1 MGIRLQLVFI
11 IASLLTFVYVILRIR
26 KHGLNIEDSITWILW
41 SILLLIVSFFPQ
53 ISIFVSNALGF
64 ISPSNFILVLF
75 IFFLYIMVF
84 TQNIE
89 ISKLKGKQQDLIQKL
104 SLIEHDQRAAA
115 EKASKE
121 EA

>member
-1 MGIRLQLVFI
+1 MGIKLQLVFI
-11 IASLLTFVYVILRIR
+11 IASLLTFIYVILRIR
-26 KHGLNIEDSITWILW
+26 KSGLNIEDSIVWILW

-53 ISIFVSNALGF
+53 ISIFVSDSLGF

-84 TQNIE
+84 AQNIQ

-104 SLIEHDQRAAA
+104 SIQEYQNRQAAQN
-115 EKASKE
+115 KDSK
-121 EA
+121 